1 MNGSSLVSAPLTAL
15 TVIGILL
22 VVLGLFVGAE
32 IRLVALGLVSLATA
46 ALVGALAGR
55 RG

>member
-1 MNGSSLVSAPLTAL
+1 MNGSSLVSLPLTAL

-32 IRLVALGLVSLATA
+32 IRLVALGLASLAAA